1 MYKPLE
7 YSELLAKLYPQDGS
21 VCKTATLQVTDECN
35 MACTYCYQINK
46 GKNVM
51 SFETAKKFIDLL
63 LEIDNGYFSAD
74 NSCGIILEFIGG
86 EPLLQVSLIDQ
97 VIDYFQGRVLELNH
111 PWADKFMISI
121 SSNGTLYFEPKVQEF
136 LNKHQQHL
144 SLSISLDGNKELHDK
159 CRIFPDGRPTYD
171 LVSNAAIDW
180 MNKGNYMGSKITV
193 CPENVSSLFEATK
206 AMIEFGYE
214 ELNANCV
221 YEEGWTIE
229 HAKILY
235 KQLKEIADYILER
248 KNRDS
253 IYYSFFDEAWYKPM
267 DLADND
273 NWCGGNGAM
282 IACDPEGNLYP
293 CLRFMSSSLG
303 TSVEPIII
311 GDVDKGIGCTACQ
324 RDCIACLKEITRT
337 SQSEKECIECPVAS
351 GCSWCT
357 AYNYQVFGTA
367 NKRAT
372 FICDMHRAA
381 SLANCYFWNKL
392 YQEQKNGKI
401 FNMFLPK
408 DIALTIIDE
417 EEYNMLVNL
426 STDK

>member
-7 YSELLAKLYPQDGS
+7 YSELIAKIYPEDS
-21 VCKTATLQVTDECN
+21 NLCKTATLQVTDECN

-51 SFETAKKFIDLL
+51 SFETAKKFVDLL
-63 LEIDNGYFSAD
+63 LESHNNYFSAD
-74 NSCGIILEFIGG
+74 NSNGIILEFIGG

-97 VIDYFQGRVLELNH
+97 VIDYFQGRVIELNH
-111 PWADKFMISI
+111 PWAEKFMVSI
-121 SSNGTLYFEPKVQEF
+121 SSNGTLYFEPEVQEF

-171 LVSNAAIDW
+171 LVSSAAKDW
-180 MNKGNYMGSKITV
+180 MNKGNYIGSKITV
-193 CPENVSSLFEATK
+193 CPENVTSLFEATK
-206 AMIEFGYE
+206 AMIELGYE

-235 KQLKEIADYILER
+235 KQLKEIADYILKRE
-248 KNRDS
+248 NRDN
-253 IYYSFFDEAWYKPM
+253 IYYSFFNEDWYQPM
-267 DLADND
+267 DLADNN
-273 NWCGGNGAM
+273 NWCGGEGG
-282 IACDPEGNLYP
+282 ITACEPQGNLYP

-303 TSVEPIII
+303 ESVEPLII
-311 GDVDKGIGCTACQ
+311 GNVDRGIGCTACE
-324 RDCIACLKEITRT
+324 RNCISCLKEITRT
-337 SQSEKECIECPVAS
+337 SQSEKECIDCPVAN
-351 GCSWCT
+351 GCAWCT
-357 AYNYQVFGTA
+357 AYNYQVFGTP

-392 YQEQKNGKI
+392 YQEQKEDKT
-401 FNMFLPK
+401 FKMYLSK
-408 DIALTIIDE
+408 EIALTIINE
-417 EEYNMLVNL
+417 EEYNMLVQL
-426 STDK
+426 STNK